1 MEETIS
7 LSELFEVIRK
17 RMVLIIGIGLLGLA
31 LAAIMTFFFITPKY
45 SASTQVLV
53 NRATDPN
60 ATTQFAD
67 LQTDVQMINT
77 YKDIIKNNVILDD
90 VRKELKI
97 ATTTDQLMS
106 KIEIV
111 TQQNSQVFAIKVTD
125 SDPYVAADIA
135 NTVAKVF
142 QEKIS
147 GIYTS
152 VQNVRQISQAVPNS
166 SQISP
171 RPAINMMIGLVLGL
185 LLGIGSSFLLEFL
198 DKTVRD
204 EKFILESLGWTNLG
218 AVSQMDTDEL
228 NALLPAGPTSRRVSR
243 SRV

>member
-17 RMVLIIGIGLLGLA
+17 RVVLIIGLGLIGIA
-31 LAAIMTFFFITPKY
+31 LAAVMTFFFITPKY
-45 SASTQVLV
+45 SASTEVLV

-77 YKDIIKNNVILDD
+77 YKDIIINDVILED
-90 VRKELKI
+90 VRKDLKI
-97 ATTTDQLMS
+97 ATTASSLKG

-111 TQQNSQVFAIKVTD
+111 TKQNSQVFAIKVTD
-125 SDPYVAADIA
+125 SDPYMAADIA

-152 VQNVRQISQAVPNS
+152 VQNIKQISPAVPNS

-171 RPAINMMIGLVLGL
+171 RPTVNMLIGLFLGL
-185 LLGIGSSFLLEFL
+185 LLGIGLSFLMEFL
-198 DKTVRD
+198 NKTVRD
-204 EKFILESLGWTNLG
+204 EKFMIDSLGWTNLG
-218 AVSQMDTDEL
+218 AVSQMDADEL
-228 NALLPAGPTSRRVSR
+228 NALLPAGPNSRRVSR